1 MKELDTEK
9 EFQGTKKELL
19 IQLVELVGLTYEQF
33 TRTVLLAQNDFA
45 TFLKS
50 KGAAKA
56 ELLEKLT
63 GTGVYSRISQEV
75 YARNKAAQEEVYFD
89 SESNECDRIDAGRR
103 IACFNKK
110 RKNCRPKSV

>member
-1 MKELDTEK
+1 MDTEK

-19 IQLVELVGLTYEQF
+19 AQLVELVGLTYEQF

-50 KGAAKA
+50 RGAAKA

-63 GTGVYSRISQEV
+63 EQVFIPASL
-75 YARNKAAQEEVYFD
+75 
-89 SESNECDRIDAGRR
+89 RR
-103 IACFNKK
+103 FLPGIRLHKK
-110 RKNCRPKSV
+110 R

>member
-1 MKELDTEK
+1 M
-9 EFQGTKKELL
+9 
-19 IQLVELVGLTYEQF
+19 GLTYEQF
-33 TRTVLLAQNDFA
+33 TRTVLLAQNDFS

-75 YARNKAAQEEVYFD
+75 FLRNKLVQEEVTTIR
-89 SESNECDRIDAGRR
+89 NRM
-103 IACFNKK
+103 
-110 RKNCRPKSV
+110 